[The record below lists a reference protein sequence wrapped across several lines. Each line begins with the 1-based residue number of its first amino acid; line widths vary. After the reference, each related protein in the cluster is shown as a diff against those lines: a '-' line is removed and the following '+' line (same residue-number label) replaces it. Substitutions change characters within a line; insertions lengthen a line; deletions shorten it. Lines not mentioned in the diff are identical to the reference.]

1 MKIAII
7 GYGRFGKLFA
17 QVLKPFGEVYAL
29 TESEIDGTEI
39 KRLNLEGLRDMD
51 WVIPAVPIS
60 ALPTT
65 LKKIRQH
72 LKPGVLLMD
81 VCSVK
86 VAPCQWLLKYAPES
100 ALLLGSHPMF
110 GPDSA
115 KNGLKNLEM
124 VFTPVRITEAK
135 LTEIKKMFIG
145 LDLKI
150 IVTSAED
157 HDRQAAKCLS
167 MVHFL
172 GRALAR
178 LPIEPQPITTLGFER
193 LLAVNETVSND
204 SWQLFIDMQKYNPY
218 AKEVRRKLFEA
229 LAGLDQ
235 EISEQET
242 AIKDLEF

>member
-7 GYGRFGKLFA
+7 GFGRFGKLFA
-17 QVLKPFGEVYAL
+17 QIVKPFGEVYAL
-29 TESEIDGTEI
+29 TESPINDTEI
-39 KRLNLEGLRDMD
+39 RRLDLEGLREMD

-60 ALPTT
+60 ALPAT
-65 LKKIRQH
+65 LKKIREH
-72 LKPGVLLMD
+72 LQPGVLLMD

-86 VAPCQWLLKYAPES
+86 VLPCQWLLEWAPAS
-100 ALLLGSHPMF
+100 ASLLGSHPMF

-115 KNGLKNLEM
+115 KNGLENLEM
-124 VFTPVRITEAK
+124 VFTPVRIDEAK
-135 LTEIKKMFIG
+135 LTEIKKVFAG
-145 LDLKI
+145 LGLKI

-178 LPIEPQPITTLGFER
+178 LPIEPQSITTLGFER

-204 SWQLFIDMQKYNPY
+204 SWQLFLDMQKYNPFI
-218 AKEVRRKLFEA
+218 KEIRGKLIEV
-229 LAGLDQ
+229 LCELDQ
-235 EISEQET
+235 EIIAAEENQ
-242 AIKDLEF
+242 D